1 MDVEGTPDRSALAG
15 HRSRL
20 RARFRAVGDA
30 GLAEHELLELLLTY
44 AIPRRDTKGFAK
56 GLLGHFGSLAGVL
69 EADVEALENVPGVGP
84 SAATLIALIRPLSA
98 HLLLGKKPDRV
109 ILKSSEAAVAFFR
122 VRLKGL
128 KNEEIHAAFVDAKN
142 RLIAAEC
149 LQKGVPDQS
158 SVYVRHIIERA
169 LAHKASG
176 FLLAHNH
183 PSGDPAPSAH
193 DRELTRAVKS
203 AADAVGIRFLDHL
216 IIGEVEHYS
225 FRGEGG
231 I

>member
-1 MDVEGTPDRSALAG
+1 VLGAPSLEHHPS

-56 GLLGHFGSLAGVL
+56 GLLSHFGSLAGVL

-109 ILKSSEAAVAFFR
+109 ILKSSEAAIAFFR

-128 KNEEIHAAFVDAKN
+128 RNEEIHAAFVDAKN
-142 RLIAAEC
+142 RLVAAEC
-149 LQKGVPDQS
+149 LQKGVADQS

-169 LAHKASG
+169 LVHKASG

-183 PSGDPAPSAH
+183 PSGDPAPSSH
-193 DRELTRAVKS
+193 DRELTQAVKA
-203 AADAVGIRFLDHL
+203 AADVVGIRFLDHL
-216 IIGEVEHYS
+216 IIGDTAHYS
-225 FRGEGG
+225 FRGGG
-231 I
+231 DM